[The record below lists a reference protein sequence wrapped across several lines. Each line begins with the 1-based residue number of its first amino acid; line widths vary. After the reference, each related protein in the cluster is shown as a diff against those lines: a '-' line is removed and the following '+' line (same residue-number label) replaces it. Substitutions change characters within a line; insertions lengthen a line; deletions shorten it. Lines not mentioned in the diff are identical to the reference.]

1 MTTILRIDASPR
13 GERSLT
19 RRMTQ
24 LFVDEWRARRP
35 DDQVIAR
42 DVGRHPPPFVTEAWI
57 AACFTPPADRT
68 DDMRAALA
76 PSDELIDEVRRADV
90 LLIGSPMY
98 NYGMPAALK
107 AWFDQ
112 VIRVDETF
120 TFDLARGDYPIE
132 PVLSGKTMVVLSS
145 RGEFGFQPGGVRE
158 GLNHLDPHLRTCGRL
173 LGVAE
178 DHLVTTEYQEFRD
191 ARHEQS
197 VARGR
202 AAVAEL
208 VARLTGSAASCRR
221 RVVDRRTSR
230 RP

>member
-1 MTTILRIDASPR
+1 MTTILRIDASAR

-35 DDQVIAR
+35 NDQVITR

-68 DDMRAALA
+68 ADMRAALA
-76 PSDELIDEVRRADV
+76 PSDELIAEVRRADV
-90 LLIGSPMY
+90 LLIGTPMY

-120 TFDLARGDYPIE
+120 SFDLARGDYPIE

-145 RGEFGFQPGGVRE
+145 RGEFGFQPGGARE
-158 GLNHLDPHLRTCGRL
+158 ALNHLDAHLRTCGRL
-173 LGVAE
+173 LGVAD
-178 DHLVTTEYQEFRD
+178 DHLIATEYQEFKGD
-191 ARHEQS
+191 RHEQS
-197 VARGR
+197 VASGR
-202 AAVAEL
+202 AAILEL
-208 VARLTGSAASCRR
+208 VARLTVPAARR
-221 RVVDRRTSR
+221 GDLG
-230 RP
+230 P